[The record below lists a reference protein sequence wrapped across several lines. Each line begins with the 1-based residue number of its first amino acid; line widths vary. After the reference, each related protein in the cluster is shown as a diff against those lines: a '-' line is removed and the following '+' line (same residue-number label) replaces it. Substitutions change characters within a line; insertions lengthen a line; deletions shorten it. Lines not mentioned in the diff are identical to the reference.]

1 MISSLL
7 WSLQTQVATSQNS
20 EGSPPKHNHTGK
32 WIAALGWLLTG
43 GAIICLLVGFSDL
56 QNLAFLAVAGVIF
69 IPIGLLLITN
79 GRILSKLTNIEKNT
93 GVMAEGNSTRDASK
107 NAVK

>member
-1 MISSLL
+1 MISLL
-7 WSLQTQVATSQNS
+7 L
-20 EGSPPKHNHTGK
+20 
-32 WIAALGWLLTG
+32 
-43 GAIICLLVGFSDL
+43 GFSDL
-56 QNLAFLAVAGVIF
+56 QNLAFLAIAGVIF

-93 GVMAEGNSTRDASK
+93 GVAPQGNSTRENPK